1 MVIHLDN
8 NRDVRLED
16 LARLLDR
23 LQVAWRAS
31 SRVTVRVPLP
41 WEESVNDA
49 LAHAGGV

>member
-41 WEESVNDA
+41 WEEPVNDA